1 MNTQDGGH
9 YNAAIDAIA
18 VREYETAGN
27 RYTRAG
33 RRVLADPREGL
44 DPFEPDEYG
53 WIGQGLAQLL
63 LAATTYRVA
72 GVSDRAR
79 RRAVEGIAASR
90 DFEGVLSGPAQDACL
105 AEFVADFRVV
115 GGLDG
120 ANDAA
125 ETAID
130 RYERVGRVD
139 SPQAIATS
147 PLFGAAA
154 LPIKQLARGQNNG
167 EIAVEWDTLHG
178 PDPSR
183 PGEFLAHRVRYKRQR
198 LASLVE
204 RAVTEGHLAAPRG
217 TTAYNTD
224 SHRCP
229 TCESTDVNWAGTG
242 PLCLRCSTPM
252 EQR

>member
-9 YNAAIDAIA
+9 YDEAIDAVA
-18 VREYETAGN
+18 VRKYETAGN
-27 RYTRAG
+27 RYTRGG
-33 RRVLADPREGL
+33 RRVLADPRDGL

-53 WIGQGLAQLL
+53 WVGQGLAQLL
-63 LAATTYRVA
+63 LAAVAYRVA
-72 GVSDRAR
+72 GVSDRAKQ
-79 RRAVEGIAASR
+79 RAVEGIAAGR
-90 DFEGVLSGPAQDACL
+90 DFETVLVGPAQNACL

-120 ANDAA
+120 ASEAA
-125 ETAID
+125 EAAIE
-130 RYERVGRVD
+130 RYETD
-139 SPQAIATS
+139 ESIDAPQTIATS

-167 EIAVEWDTLHG
+167 EIAVTWDALHG

-198 LASLVE
+198 LAGLVE
-204 RAVTEGHLAAPRG
+204 RAVTEGQLAAPRG

-224 SHRCP
+224 THRCP
-229 TCESTDVNWAGTG
+229 NCESADVNWAGTG

-252 EQR
+252 DRV